1 MKKIIFISLI
11 FSLVLWGCNETWDEY
26 YGEGDLETIDKSSL
40 TLIEFFQK
48 HPEYSK
54 FFDLYKSVGI
64 DEEMVKDQ
72 QVTLW
77 VADNQAVD
85 GTSDILPND
94 TVRMQY
100 HINYLPFINTDLKNG
115 TRIRS
120 LNGVYLQITRES
132 ANVYVNKVKI
142 LKSYVLKN
150 GVIHIIESMLKSKI
164 NMYDY
169 LYSLSDEYSIFRDSV
184 FAQNVKV
191 FDMVNSIPIGVDK
204 TGNTLYDSVFYVYNP
219 LFEKAQFNSEF
230 SQFTALVPNNSVI
243 ESCFNKLNTQYELM
257 GKQVTL
263 ADTLL
268 AMQWIKEAA
277 FYDGIISDFTD
288 KDTRSSFGRIWRD
301 PIQKIDAS
309 NPVELSNG
317 ILYYVTEIK
326 IPNNVIISRIKSL
339 IEYWQYLSPEQQDWY
354 EFKGTTFRADGS
366 PNVSILVESATPKP
380 EILPNYLVLNVT
392 GDPELTSEFSVSFPP
407 LEKYDEGGKTVV
419 RKLKVP
425 PGEYNL
431 YMGFHSS
438 GHPYVDV
445 HFANDDE
452 SGNYTFQKI
461 NENLQVSLST
471 PWNFDRVT
479 ETEADL
485 IPGGMRRWDGLGG
498 LVGVVNID
506 GDAMASFRI
515 KVVFNKL
522 ESAGG
527 AKRLRPYHWSLKPTA
542 NNY

>member
-1 MKKIIFISLI
+1 MKKIFIISFI
-11 FSLVLWGCNETWDEY
+11 FSLFLWGCNEAWDEY
-26 YGEGDLETIDKSSL
+26 YGEGKLETIDESSL

-48 HPEYSK
+48 HTDYSK
-54 FFDLYKSVGI
+54 FFDLYKSVGL
-64 DEEMVKDQ
+64 DEEMKKDQ

-77 VADNQAVD
+77 ISENQVVD
-85 GTSDILPND
+85 AQTDIIPND

-115 TRIRS
+115 LRIRS
-120 LNGVYLQITRES
+120 LNGVYLQITRD
-132 ANVYVNKVKI
+132 AADVFVNRIKI
-142 LKSYVLKN
+142 KKTYVLKN
-150 GVIHIIESMLKSKI
+150 GVIHVIENMLKSKI

-169 LYSLSDEYSIFRDSV
+169 LINLGDDFSIFRDSV
-184 FAQNVKV
+184 FAKNVKI
-191 FDMVNSIPIGVDK
+191 FDKGNSIPIGVDK
-204 TGNTLYDSVFYVYNP
+204 TGNTLYDSIFYVYNP
-219 LFEKAQFNSEF
+219 LFDKAQFNSEF
-230 SQFTALVPNNSVI
+230 SQFTALVPSNTAIVN
-243 ESCFNKLNTQYELM
+243 CFTKLSNQYQLM
-257 GKQVTL
+257 GKQITL
-263 ADTLL
+263 ADTML

-277 FYDGIISDFTD
+277 FYNGVITDFSN
-288 KDTRSSFGRIWRD
+288 KDTKSSFGRIWRD

-317 ILYYVTEIK
+317 ILYHVSEIK
-326 IPNNVIISRIKSL
+326 IPNNVIITRIKSL
-339 IEYWQYLSPEQQDWY
+339 IEYWQYLTEDQKDWY
-354 EFKGTTFRADGS
+354 QFSGTQVKTDGTL
-366 PNVSILVESATPKP
+366 NVNILVESATPKP
-380 EILPNYLVLNVT
+380 EILPNYLVLNVN
-392 GDPELTSEFSVSFPP
+392 GDPESTAEFSVSFPP
-407 LEKYDEGGKTVV
+407 LEKYEEGGKTLA

-431 YMGFHSS
+431 YMGFHSM

-452 SGNYTFQKI
+452 SGNYTYKKI

-479 ETEADL
+479 ETESS
-485 IPGGMRRWDGLGG
+485 RWNGLGG
-498 LVGVVNID
+498 LVGVVNIE
-506 GDAMASFRI
+506 GDSMASFRI

>member
-1 MKKIIFISLI
+1 MKKIFFITLISSL
-11 FSLVLWGCNETWDEY
+11 FLLSCNEAWNEY
-26 YGEGDLETIDKSSL
+26 YGGGNLETIDESHL

-48 HPEYSK
+48 HTEYSK
-54 FFDLYKSVGI
+54 FFDLYKSVGL
-64 DEEMVKDQ
+64 DKEMQKDQ

-77 VADNQAVD
+77 VTENQVVD
-85 GTSDILPND
+85 GTTDLIQND

-115 TRIRS
+115 LRIRS
-120 LNGVYLQITRES
+120 LNGVYLQISREAS
-132 ANVYVNKVKI
+132 EVFVNRIKI
-142 LKSYVLKN
+142 KKTFVLKN
-150 GVIHIIESMLKSKI
+150 GVIHVIENMLKSKI

-169 LYSLSDEYSIFRDSV
+169 LFELGDEYSIFRDSV
-184 FAQNVKV
+184 FAKNVKV
-191 FDMVNSIPIGVDK
+191 FDKVNSIPIGVDK

-219 LFEKAQFNSEF
+219 LFDKAQFNSEF
-230 SQFTALVPNNSVI
+230 SQFTALIPNNSVI
-243 ESCFNKLNTQYELM
+243 ENCFTKLSNQYELM

-263 ADTLL
+263 EDTLL

-277 FYDGIISDFTD
+277 FYNGLITDFKD
-288 KDTRSSFGRIWRD
+288 KDTKSSFGRIWRD
-301 PIQKIDAS
+301 PVQKIDAA

-317 ILYYVTEIK
+317 ILYNVTEIK
-326 IPNNVIISRIKSL
+326 IPNNIIISRIKSL
-339 IEYWQYLSPEQQDWY
+339 VEYWQYLSEDQKDWY
-354 EFKGTTFRADGS
+354 EFQGVQVKADGTL
-366 PNVSILVESATPKP
+366 NVSILVESATPKP
-380 EILPNYLVLNVT
+380 EILPNYIVLNAN
-392 GDPELTSEFSVSFPP
+392 GDPESTSEFSVSFPP
-407 LEKYDEGGKTVV
+407 LEKYEEGGKTMV
-419 RKLKVP
+419 RKMKVP

-431 YMGFHSS
+431 YMGFHSM

-452 SGNYTFQKI
+452 SGNYTYKKI

-479 ETEADL
+479 ETEADR
-485 IPGGMRRWDGLGG
+485 ISGGMRRWDGLGG
-498 LVGVVNID
+498 LVGVVNVD
-506 GDAMASFRI
+506 GDSMASFRI
-515 KVVFNKL
+515 KLVFNKL